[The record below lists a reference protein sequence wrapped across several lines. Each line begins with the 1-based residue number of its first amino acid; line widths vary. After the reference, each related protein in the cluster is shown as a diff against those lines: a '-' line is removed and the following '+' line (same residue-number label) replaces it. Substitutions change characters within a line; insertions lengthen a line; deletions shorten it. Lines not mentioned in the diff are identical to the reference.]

1 MRQTALTAFEDQNE
15 DRNFYQLTYPEN
27 YIFAHSRHTYI
38 NIDRLSDA
46 DNIPNSGGTVLLE
59 IKDNDTNITYSEARY
74 LDWNGKADFDIGRYL
89 HILMEDTLR
98 ADADFDTTANSKL
111 VANHSVTV
119 RLKYGGVW
127 FWTYDFEVVN
137 GADEPTDNW
146 WDGQRRLRWWYQ
158 FPFTFDFRNIDE
170 ASIQKNGGAV
180 IVGNLPQITPDTKTY
195 SRIRINATS
204 VGGLWANTLRVSS
217 NYGMGFIDGG
227 FSGNKSNS
235 VLLIGNGCQPS
246 EQNAYLRWLNR
257 HGELNYWLF
266 NRYSQQ
272 RSIKASDYQR
282 AYIKDERIGANATI
296 DNALLRTLTIEGEMT
311 VYTDALDG
319 IDYEIVRQ
327 IFTAPFVDLYL
338 PDQSDRWK
346 KAVWKRLNI
355 KAGSQTEALRHTD
368 TYTQNRQVTI
378 TLTLPEEGQIFV

>member
-15 DRNFYQLTYPEN
+15 DRNFYQVTYPEN
-27 YIFAHSRHTYI
+27 YIFVHSRHTYI

-59 IKDNDTNITYSEARY
+59 ITDNNTNISYSESRY
-74 LDWNGKADFDIGRYL
+74 LDWNGKADFDIGRFL
-89 HILMEDTLR
+89 QIFMEDTLR
-98 ADADFDTTANSKL
+98 EDADFDSTANSKM
-111 VANHSVTV
+111 VASHYVTV

-127 FWTYDFEVVN
+127 FWTYNFEVVN

-146 WDGQRRLRWWYQ
+146 WDGQRRLRWWYN
-158 FPFTFDFRNIDE
+158 FPFTFDFRNLDE
-170 ASIQKNGGAV
+170 ANIQKNGGV
-180 IVGNLPQITPDTKTY
+180 TTTGPLPQITPDTGTY
-195 SRIRINATS
+195 CRIRINPTS
-204 VGGLWANTLRVSS
+204 VGGSWANTLRVSS
-217 NYGMGFIDGG
+217 NNGMGFIDGSL
-227 FSGNKSNS
+227 SGNKSNS

-246 EQNAYLRWLNR
+246 EQNVYLRWLNR

-272 RSIKASDYQR
+272 RNIEASDYQR
-282 AYIKDERIGANATI
+282 AYIKDERIGANTTI

-311 VYTDALDG
+311 VFTDALDAF
-319 IDYEIVRQ
+319 DYEIVRQ
-327 IFTAPFVDLYL
+327 IFTAPIVDLYL
-338 PDQSDRWK
+338 PDQSSRFN

-355 KAGSQTEALRHTD
+355 NAATQSEALRHAD
-368 TYTQNRQVTI
+368 LYTLNRQVTI